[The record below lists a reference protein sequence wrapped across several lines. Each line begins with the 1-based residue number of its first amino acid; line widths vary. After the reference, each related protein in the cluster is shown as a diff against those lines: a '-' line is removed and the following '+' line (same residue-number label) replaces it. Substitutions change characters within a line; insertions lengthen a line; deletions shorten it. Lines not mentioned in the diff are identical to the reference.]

1 MRIARWV
8 AGLPPGARVGAAY
21 LDLWW
26 NGRLDTPDHDVMA
39 LLFSFSLPTF
49 GIMVLFHK
57 TNGLSNPFPTS
68 RLRRRTESAKSTGR

>member
-8 AGLPPGARVGAAY
+8 AGLPRGARVGAAY

-39 LLFSFSLPTF
+39 LFFFLFTTNSEIWFF
-49 GIMVLFHK
+49 FK
-57 TNGLSNPFPTS
+57 TLGLSNLSPTP
-68 RLRRRTESAKSTGR
+68 RLRRRRARN

>member
-39 LLFSFSLPTF
+39 LRFFFSFSLPTF
-49 GIMVLFHK
+49 GIMVLFFQKKKH
-57 TNGLSNPFPTS
+57 GLSNPFPTS
-68 RLRRRTESAKSTGR
+68 RFRRRTESA